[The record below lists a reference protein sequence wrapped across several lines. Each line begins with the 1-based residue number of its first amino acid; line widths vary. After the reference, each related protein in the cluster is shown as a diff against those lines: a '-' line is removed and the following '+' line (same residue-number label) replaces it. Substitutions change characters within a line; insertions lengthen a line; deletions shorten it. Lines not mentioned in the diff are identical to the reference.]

1 MRFHSNS
8 LQAKLSFFNLSAGVF
23 NINKKETEFGGTG
36 QRGGLPE
43 SSNKDTGGRP
53 YFSQKKSVC
62 YPFPE
67 EKYCRDSGVG
77 LSCFHAQAL
86 EN

>member
-23 NINKKETEFGGTG
+23 NINKKETRGVG
-36 QRGGLPE
+36 QRDVLPE

-53 YFSQKKSVC
+53 YFSQKKVLSLSRGEILQRERSVS
-62 YPFPE
+62 
-67 EKYCRDSGVG
+67 DL
-77 LSCFHAQAL
+77 LSSAFMPKL
-86 EN
+86 SF